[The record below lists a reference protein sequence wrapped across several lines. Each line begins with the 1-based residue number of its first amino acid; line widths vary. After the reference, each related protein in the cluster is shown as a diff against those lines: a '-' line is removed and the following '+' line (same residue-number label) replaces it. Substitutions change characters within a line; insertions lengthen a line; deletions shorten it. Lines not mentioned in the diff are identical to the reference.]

1 MLSPIS
7 LAADDAERAKL
18 IGTWETRQ
26 PQTLRATWILAAK
39 GSALQVTHIESDR
52 KSEVKCNTVGR
63 ECAVQDSGKP
73 VKVSMW
79 FNGPKLVV
87 METRGSEILKRR
99 FQTVGDGNE
108 LDLEVVPIV
117 PQRKRE
123 RFRLLR
129 VASSR

>member
-1 MLSPIS
+1 MQHSWTGMRGP
-7 LAADDAERAKL
+7 
-18 IGTWETRQ
+18 G
-26 PQTLRATWILAAK
+26 LR
-39 GSALQVTHIESDR
+39 
-52 KSEVKCNTVGR
+52 
-63 ECAVQDSGKP
+63 KP

-129 VASSR
+129 AASSR

>member
-1 MLSPIS
+1 M
-7 LAADDAERAKL
+7 AADDAERAKL

-26 PQTLRATWILAAK
+26 PQPLRATWILAAK
-39 GSALQVTHIESDR
+39 GSALQITRIESDR
-52 KSEVKCNTVGR
+52 KSEVECNTVGR

-99 FQTVGDGNE
+99 FQAVGDGNE
-108 LDLEVVPIV
+108 LDLEVIPIV
-117 PQRKRE
+117 PQGRPE

-129 VASSR
+129 AASSR